1 MANLS
6 STEGLKKGDIIKDRY
21 EVLRLIGKGGMSR
34 VFLAADLKLQN
45 KQWAVKEVDRRAKDP
60 MGRPIEQSLANE
72 ADLLSKLNHPNIVNI
87 ADIEKTEDYIYV
99 VMDHVEGQSLDK
111 VVRENG
117 PQSEEDVKNWMVQI
131 CDALDYLHSQDPPVI
146 YRDMK
151 PSNIM
156 LRPDGNVKLIDLGVA
171 REYKDEAN
179 KDTIAFG
186 TEGYAAPEQYGSSQT
201 DPRTDVYGL
210 GTTMWHLLGGAAPT
224 KEYPLRNVREMNPK
238 VAEGF
243 AQVIIPKC
251 TELDREKRYQN
262 CAEIISDL
270 EVYQELTQEY
280 RDEQKAKIRKFGI
293 AAGLAVFFLILGII
307 LMIVRGAYINANYDS
322 LVEQA
327 DVEKRQDQA
336 SAEEKYL
343 KALSYK
349 PDAVDAYLGL
359 IYCYD
364 FDGKFTPEEK
374 QQLDSVYNAN
384 KETLRSNP
392 RFGELSYNI
401 GRLYWYYYTYGSSD
415 GGTDDN
421 QSTRIKASTEY
432 FADAKDAADF
442 DQRSTAQTYYSI
454 ATFTSDIENAIREGE
469 ENEEL
474 YKNYWD
480 SLVSLAATVDTESVE
495 IMKLDTCVLVTN
507 GVETYMSKFKDFAKV
522 SQSDQK
528 DLCKQIAEHL
538 QQTNWSETNKTAAQ
552 DTRARLESTIMPRI
566 DAVYGTSTIAPGT
579 SFGSNK

>member
-1 MANLS
+1 MAKKKH
-6 STEGLKKGDIIKDRY
+6 TDGLKRGDVIKERY
-21 EVLRLIGKGGMSR
+21 EVLRLIGEGGMSR

-45 KQWAVKEVDRRAKDP
+45 KQWAIKEVDRRAKDP
-60 MGRPIEQSLANE
+60 VGRPIEQSLASE
-72 ADLLSKLNHPNIVNI
+72 ADLLSKLDHPNIVNI
-87 ADIEKTEDYIYV
+87 ADIEKTENYIYV

-117 PQSEEDVKNWMVQI
+117 PQSEEDVKNWMVQV
-131 CDALDYLHSQDPPVI
+131 CDALDYLHSQTPPVI

-171 REYKDEAN
+171 REYKDEAK

-186 TEGYAAPEQYGSSQT
+186 TEGYAAPEQYGSVQT

-210 GTTMWHLLGGAAPT
+210 GATMWHLLGGAAPP
-224 KEYPLRNVREMNPK
+224 KEYPLRNVRELNPK

-251 TELDREKRYQN
+251 TELDREKRYQS
-262 CAEIISDL
+262 CAEMITDL
-270 EVYQELTQEY
+270 EVYEELTQDY
-280 RDEQKAKIRKFGI
+280 RNEQKSKVRKFGI

-307 LMIVRGAYINANYDS
+307 LTIARTAYINANYDS
-322 LVEQA
+322 LISQA
-327 DVEKRQDQA
+327 DVMKRQDPDAATEQ
-336 SAEEKYL
+336 YL
-343 KALSYK
+343 AALYYK

-359 IYCYD
+359 IYCYR

-374 QQLDSVYNAN
+374 QQFDAIYNSN
-384 KETLRSNP
+384 KSTLQNSS
-392 RFGELSYNI
+392 RFGELSYEI

-432 FADAKDAADF
+432 FADAKDAPDF
-442 DQRSTAQTYYSI
+442 DRRSTAQTYYSI

-469 ENEEL
+469 ESENL
-474 YKNYWD
+474 YKDYWN
-480 SLVSLAATVDTESVE
+480 SLVSLTANVESESVE
-495 IMKLDTCVLVTN
+495 IIKLDSYELVTN

-522 SQSDQK
+522 SRDDQK
-528 DLCKQIAEHL
+528 DLCKQVAEDL
-538 QQTNWSETNKTAAQ
+538 QKTNWAETNKMKAQ
-552 DTRARLESTIMPRI
+552 DTRARLEATIIPRI
-566 DAVYGTSTIAPGT
+566 DAVYGSASVAPGT
-579 SFGSNK
+579 SN